1 MSNTKG
7 KSVEEL
13 FNEALVP
20 VEEWPYGVPDNWLW
34 VILGTIR
41 RDNNSFGDG
50 NWILSENLDPD
61 GEVRLI
67 QLSDIG
73 KGEFL
78 NKSSKYISLKT
89 FNKLGCTEILTGD
102 ILISRMAEPIA
113 RSCIVPKLNHSKL
126 ITAVDVAYLREN
138 EVLSDK
144 RFLNYFF
151 NSIFFREQAES
162 IARGTTR
169 VRITRKNLGELPIPL
184 PPLNEQK
191 RIADKVERLLDKINQ
206 AKQLIQEAKE
216 TFLLRR
222 SAILDKAF
230 RGELTSRWREINY
243 DVESVNTFEMRLK
256 EKITKTREKAV
267 DLLPPYQLPDGW
279 KWIRVKDIALCK
291 SGYAFKSENFIDT
304 GIQLI
309 RMGNL
314 FKNKLNLERN
324 PVFLPYDYD
333 GVIINKYMVKSGDIL
348 LSLTGTKYKR
358 DYGYA
363 VRIEEQEDPLLLNQR
378 ILSMTPIDISDY
390 FYYYLQ
396 SPTFRDMFFS
406 FETGAVN
413 QGNVSSV
420 AVEHIYFP
428 LPPAKEGI
436 EIQNIIESL
445 LEKEN
450 NTEELISIEDSLDT
464 LSQTILSKAFRGEL
478 GTHDST
484 EKKAIELLREVLT
497 NT

>member
-1 MSNTKG
+1 MSKKKTKT
-7 KSVEEL
+7 VEKLLEESLVLEEEQL
-13 FNEALVP
+13 FNIP
-20 VEEWPYGVPDNWLW
+20 SNWCW
-34 VILGTIR
+34 IKLGSIADIIGGGTP
-41 RDNNSFGDG
+41 SSKVTEYF
-50 NWILSENLDPD
+50 ED
-61 GEVRLI
+61 GEIPWVTPADLSGYKNMYISRGKRNITTLGLSKSSARPIPKDSVLLSSRAPIGYVAIASNELCTNQGFKSFIPSKVIDSRYLYWYLRLSTSYIDSLASGTTFREISGSKCKEI
-67 QLSDIG
+67 QL
-73 KGEFL
+73 
-78 NKSSKYISLKT
+78 
-89 FNKLGCTEILTGD
+89 
-102 ILISRMAEPIA
+102 
-113 RSCIVPKLNHSKL
+113 
-126 ITAVDVAYLREN
+126 
-138 EVLSDK
+138 
-144 RFLNYFF
+144 
-151 NSIFFREQAES
+151 
-162 IARGTTR
+162 
-169 VRITRKNLGELPIPL
+169 PL

-206 AKQLIQEAKE
+206 AKQLVEEAKE
-216 TFLLRR
+216 TFELRR
-222 SAILDKAF
+222 AAILDKAF

-243 DVESVNTFEMRLK
+243 DVESVDTFEMRLK

-304 GIQLI
+304 GLQLI

-314 FKNKLNLERN
+314 FKHKLNLERN
-324 PVFLPYDYD
+324 PVFLPHDYD

-450 NTEELISIEDSLDT
+450 NTEELISIEDSLDS

-484 EKKAIELLREVLT
+484 EKKAIALLKEVLT